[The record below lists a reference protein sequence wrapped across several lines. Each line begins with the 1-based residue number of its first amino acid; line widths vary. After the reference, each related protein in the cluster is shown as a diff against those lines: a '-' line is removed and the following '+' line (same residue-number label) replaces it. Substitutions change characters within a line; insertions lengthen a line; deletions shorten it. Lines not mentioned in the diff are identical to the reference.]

1 MFEQNL
7 WGNYAAT
14 YFWSAT
20 RQSTLGLTRHW
31 LCNYKHR
38 LYNTYMCIYYLVF
51 INFMTAEREG
61 AILVAKGTLNIT
73 ATSAKWKR
81 NT

>member
-1 MFEQNL
+1 M
-7 WGNYAAT
+7 A
-14 YFWSAT
+14 
-20 RQSTLGLTRHW
+20 
-31 LCNYKHR
+31 
-38 LYNTYMCIYYLVF
+38 
-51 INFMTAEREG
+51 AEREG